1 MTPAVALLL
10 ATAGVIAPAAADV
23 VAADPQPATAVLLAA
38 RAEVAAGAPA
48 AALDRLTGGLPR
60 AGELGAA
67 LRLEAASLAVAL
79 GRDPWPLLAPLFDRA
94 APAAHRRAAT
104 AAVRD
109 AAGQLPL
116 PLAAGLL
123 QRPLSRALRRQVRAA
138 LAIRRGDDA
147 AVAALLAERDD
158 DRAAREAAAWL
169 AGREIGSIATRLDV
183 ASALLAGG
191 LWREADR
198 LLAVEPA
205 PLTPA
210 QRSRFAFLRGRA
222 AYRLDRLEEA
232 RGHYDRALETAPAG
246 EPRFAAAVQ
255 RARTAE
261 LLGELAAARADWDAA
276 RAAAHHEVEG
286 WDGGARTRVLLGR
299 NDEAAALLARAPV
312 KVRRVAGPR
321 LAALLLA
328 RGDHTAARALLGTLP
343 HSLAVVRVLE
353 IAARSV
359 GGADDAVR
367 QSVAAL
373 LADSGAGAWR
383 DLVLASLP
391 ALAPP
396 ADPAAPAREPAALAA
411 LAMHAGTP
419 AARAALAAALTA
431 DPAWSPLLAGAPA
444 EPVGWTGPAAELAA
458 AGLWREAASLYPHRF
473 PSATPAELA
482 WSAHALARSA
492 NGPAALAAG
501 EQLAQRLGGLP
512 ATLLPDRLLGHVVPT
527 ELTVP
532 CRAAAAGTAVPPSWL
547 AAVVRRES
555 RFDPAARS
563 AAGALGLAQ
572 FVPEAARRLGT
583 DEDALWDG
591 DASLAL
597 ATRELARLRERFGPR
612 LDAVAAAYNAGD
624 RVVAAWNDWLGTAL
638 SPALFAAAV
647 PYRETA
653 AYVVAVGEGQA
664 LTRDLDAAGVP

>member
-1 MTPAVALLL
+1 MSVLARLLL
-10 ATAGVIAPAAADV
+10 AAAVVQPSPVGGTEGAARAA
-23 VAADPQPATAVLLAA
+23 VAALQAA
-38 RAEVAAGAPA
+38 RAEAAAGAPA
-48 AALDRLTGGLPR
+48 AALERLTAALPA
-60 AGELGAA
+60 AGETGAA
-67 LRLEAASLAVAL
+67 LRLEAARLATGL
-79 GRDPWPLLAPLFDRA
+79 GRDPWPLLAPLLDRY

-104 AAVRD
+104 MAVRD

-123 QRPLSRALRRQVRAA
+123 HRPLARPLRRQVRAV

-147 AVAALLAERDD
+147 AAAALLAERDD

-169 AGREIGSIATRLDV
+169 AGRDIGPIDTRLDV
-183 ASALLAGG
+183 AAALLTGG

-198 LLAVEPA
+198 LLAVEPQ

-210 QRSRFAFLRGRA
+210 QRSRLAFLRGRA

-232 RGHYDRALETAPAG
+232 RGHYDRALESAPVG

-261 LLGELAAARADWDAA
+261 LLGDLAAAQADWDAA

-286 WDGGARTRVLLGR
+286 WDGGARTRALLGR
-299 NDEAAALLARAPV
+299 NAEATALLARAPV
-312 KVRRVAGPR
+312 AVRRVAGPR

-328 RGDHTAARALLGTLP
+328 RGDRASAGSLLGTLP

-353 IAARSV
+353 IAARAA
-359 GGADDAVR
+359 GGDDAAVR
-367 QSVAAL
+367 QSAVPL
-373 LADSGAGAWR
+373 LADAGAGAWR
-383 DLVLASLP
+383 DLVLESLP
-391 ALAPP
+391 APTPP
-396 ADPAAPAREPAALAA
+396 ADPAPPTREPVALAT
-411 LAMHAGTP
+411 LAVRDGVP
-419 AARAALAAALTA
+419 AARAALAAALA
-431 DPAWSPLLAGAPA
+431 GDPAWSPLLAGAPA
-444 EPVGWTGPAAELAA
+444 EPAGWTGPAAELAA
-458 AGLWREAASLYPHRF
+458 AGLWCEAAALYPHRF

-482 WSAHALARSA
+482 WSAHALARSG

-512 ATLLPDRLLGHVVPT
+512 ATLLPDHLLAHLVPV
-527 ELTVP
+527 ELTAP
-532 CRAAAAGTAVPPSWL
+532 CRAAAAGTVVPPSWL

-555 RFDPAARS
+555 RFDPAAQS

-583 DEDALWDG
+583 DAETLWDG
-591 DASLAL
+591 AASLAL

-612 LDAVAAAYNAGD
+612 LEAVAAAYNAGD
-624 RVVAAWNDWLGTAL
+624 RVVTAWNGWLGSTL

-653 AYVVAVGEGQA
+653 AYVVAVGEGCA
-664 LTRDLDAAGVP
+664 LTRDLDAAGAP